1 MQYDI
6 RQSNY
11 RRTYARITRGLAGST
26 IVSEKTFHGCAAI
39 TRRVSQTTTLR
50 FRAPAPLMD
59 ICITVKP
66 QMLQLW
72 NNEIVRG
79 AGVRYP
85 RFPLSTPATPTAVPR
100 WCQLTPT
107 SRALTWYRCFVEL
120 TTNFIA
126 IHPAVFHLRAHP
138 TLVSFLFLTGSSNL
152 ARPRLSS
159 TARHSGRKCKCQ

>member
-1 MQYDI
+1 MAEVIIYRVTWIDYSDYITSKHIEIWERLDLTFPLLHNLIANEQACSTIFGSLIIGRWAI
-6 RQSNY
+6 RAGK
-11 RRTYARITRGLAGST
+11 RTGKT
-26 IVSEKTFHGCAAI
+26 IVSQKTFHGCVVI

-79 AGVRYP
+79 AGVRH
-85 RFPLSTPATPTAVPR
+85 PLSLSHPFNPATPTIAPC

-120 TTNFIA
+120 T
-126 IHPAVFHLRAHP
+126 
-138 TLVSFLFLTGSSNL
+138 S
-152 ARPRLSS
+152 
-159 TARHSGRKCKCQ
+159 

>member
-1 MQYDI
+1 MCASM
-6 RQSNY
+6 R
-11 RRTYARITRGLAGST
+11 AGGTT
-26 IVSEKTFHGCAAI
+26 IVSEKTFHGCAI

-79 AGVRYP
+79 AGVRH
-85 RFPLSTPATPTAVPR
+85 PLPSFNPATPTAAPR

-126 IHPAVFHLRAHP
+126 IHSAVFHPRAHP
-138 TLVSFLFLTGSSNL
+138 NSCVIPFPPAPLILRVRVS
-152 ARPRLSS
+152 LS
-159 TARHSGRKCKCQ
+159 AVPHGGRKCMVLNSGAALLFESG